1 MKKVNVLAPA
11 LALLLGTAL
20 NAHAVSLTLSGN
32 SASVQMDDAQVVY
45 GSDSSGTSQVIT
57 AVGLPSPDD
66 GKVTEVGVPSMMPD
80 GRVLVGAEIQP
91 NKPNLVAHWN
101 IYVGDPDAF
110 VARRVMAVIPPKAL
124 TSGECTPAFRGDP
137 YPVADADGNIAFI
150 SAQAHGHD
158 ALFIYSHG
166 KLTCPVKAGQK
177 TNEGH
182 EIAVLGFGSQQ
193 MGESGDVVFNAFLS
207 STPANPAKDSK
218 ETPPVIHHQALLIY
232 SPKAGVSELAVESEF
247 GPNHTEYQR
256 PFGLPAALPSMTGT
270 LVAFT
275 AKTPQGGA
283 LFLYNHGTMTRV
295 LATGTLTSLG
305 PVTYVS
311 PGRPGLMADG
321 TTAVLAGCT
330 RTPAIFRLSRQ
341 HLDLR
346 VSRGEL
352 TPIGTELESL
362 GDPVLTASGS
372 MMLGATDTDGRE
384 KLYMLDGNDAFF
396 EIGEPEY
403 LYRAALTVHHHH
415 SIFTGTLSAN
425 EHGDFTYLGGK

>member
-1 MKKVNVLAPA
+1 MKKVSVFVPA

-32 SASVQMDDAQVVY
+32 TASVQMDDAQVVY
-45 GSDSSGTSQVIT
+45 GSDSSGDLQVIT

-66 GKVTEVGVPSMMPD
+66 GMITEVGVPSMMPD

-101 IYVGDPDAF
+101 IYIGDPDAF
-110 VARRVMAVIPPKAL
+110 VSQRMMAVIPPKAL

-137 YPVADADGNIAFI
+137 YPVADTDGNIAFI
-150 SAQAHGHD
+150 SAQGHGPD
-158 ALFIYSHG
+158 ALFVYSNG
-166 KLTCPVKAGQK
+166 KLTCPVKAGEK

-182 EIAVLGFGSQQ
+182 EIAVLGFGSQE
-193 MGESGDVVFNAFLS
+193 MGDSGDVVFNAFLAPD
-207 STPANPAKDSK
+207 PAKQPKDSK
-218 ETPPVIHHQALLIY
+218 DAPAGHRQALLIY
-232 SPKAGVSELAVESEF
+232 SRTGGVSELAVEGDF

-256 PFGLPAALPSMTGT
+256 PFGLPAALPSLTGT

-283 LFLYNHGTMTRV
+283 LFLYDHGTMMRV

-346 VSRGEL
+346 LSRGEL

-372 MMLGATDTDGRE
+372 MLFGATDTDGLE